1 LPPGARP
8 IDMKRRLTA
17 APPPGG
23 LLALAQAYAQADFS
37 EDGNRFLQALRDL
50 NPGNLDDQLALALGC
65 EPADYVIRF
74 LKAWPGARCEALDD
88 SADRLEIARASLEAW
103 PGVARRCQLRQDTL
117 PPTRLSAGA
126 YDLVLANGLL
136 HRSPDPLLLW
146 RGIGAAGR
154 PGALVLVMDLMRPPS
169 PGWAESLVVTY
180 VGDEPEL
187 LQSAY
192 RDALFA
198 AFEPAEVQAQLAEAG
213 LEGLEVA
220 VVSDR
225 HLTVSGRLP
234 G

>member
-1 LPPGARP
+1 
-8 IDMKRRLTA
+8 MKRRLTS

-23 LLALAQAYAQADFS
+23 PLALARAYAQADFA

-50 NPGNLDDQLALALGC
+50 NPGILDGQLALALGC

-74 LKAWPGARCEALDD
+74 LKAWPGARCEAVDD

-103 PGVARRCQLRQDTL
+103 PGVARRCQLIHDTL
-117 PPTRLSAGA
+117 PPMQLAAGA
-126 YDLVLANGLL
+126 YDLVLTNSLL
-136 HRSPDPLLLW
+136 HRFPYPHLLW

-187 LQSAY
+187 LQGDY
-192 RDALFA
+192 RAALFA
-198 AFEPAEVQAQLAEAG
+198 AFEPAEVQAQLAAAG
-213 LEGLEVA
+213 LETLEVA

-225 HLTVSGRLP
+225 HLAVSGRLP

>member
-1 LPPGARP
+1 
-8 IDMKRRLTA
+8 MKRRLI
-17 APPPGG
+17 PDHPPGG
-23 LLALAQAYAQADFS
+23 SLAQARAYAQADFA
-37 EDGNRFLQALRDL
+37 EDGNRFLQSLRDL
-50 NPGNLDDQLALALGC
+50 NPGNLDGQRALALGC

-103 PGVARRCQLRQDTL
+103 PGVARRCQLIHDTL
-117 PPTRLSAGA
+117 PPTQVTAGA
-126 YDLVLANGLL
+126 YDLVLANSLL
-136 HRSPDPLLLW
+136 HRCPDPHRLW

-187 LQSAY
+187 LQNAY

-198 AFEPAEVQAQLAEAG
+198 AFEPAEVQSQLAEAG
-213 LEGLEVA
+213 LASLEVA